1 MSANASKR
9 KFVRITSP
17 EGIAIYPRLTTPDT
31 KFDKDG
37 VYSVDLELD
46 QTAKEVTSFLVSLKA
61 AADAAYKAVC
71 EQRGG
76 KKLKR
81 ADLPIKEG
89 EDGKIRV
96 KFKLKAKAG
105 NEEKS
110 WEQKPVLF
118 DSLGTALQ
126 TPPNVGSG
134 SRIKVA
140 FEVVPYFTAMVGAG
154 VSLRMKAVQILD
166 LKEYTPGD
174 NFDAYGFKSDPKG
187 FAAKAATEAPATDTA
202 EDDSDF

>member
-1 MSANASKR
+1 MQKR
-9 KFVRITSP
+9 KFIKFTSP
-17 EGIAIYPRLTTPDT
+17 TGTAVYPRLNAPDT

-46 QTAKEVTSFLVSLKA
+46 PTDKTASAFIDSLKKA
-61 AADAAYKAVC
+61 SDEAYKALV
-71 EQRGG
+71 EEKGG

-81 ADLPIKEG
+81 CDLPIKETD
-89 EDGKIRV
+89 DGKVRI

-105 NEEKS
+105 NDERS
-110 WEQKPVLF
+110 WEQKPVIF
-118 DSLGTALQ
+118 DSAGTAMQ

-140 FEVVPYFTAMVGAG
+140 FEVVPFFTAMVGAG
-154 VSLRMKAVQILD
+154 ISLRMKAVQIVE

-174 NFDAYGFKSDPKG
+174 NFDAYGFKADPKG
-187 FAAKAATEAPATDTA
+187 FVAATATEAAS
-202 EDDSDF
+202 EDNDF

>member
-1 MSANASKR
+1 MSAPRK

-17 EGIAIYPRLTTPDT
+17 LGTAIYPRLTQPDT

-46 QTAKEVTSFLVSLKA
+46 PMDKAASSFIDSLKKA
-61 AADAAYKAVC
+61 SDEAYRDEC
-71 EQRGG
+71 EKKGG

-81 ADLPIKEG
+81 CDLPIKET
-89 EDGKIRV
+89 EDGKVRI

-110 WEQKPVLF
+110 WEQKPVIF
-118 DSLGTALQ
+118 DSAGTAMQ

-140 FEVVPYFTAMVGAG
+140 FEVVPFFTAMVGAG
-154 VSLRMKAVQILD
+154 ISLRMKAVQILE

-174 NFDAYGFKSDPKG
+174 NFDAYGFKADPKG
-187 FAAKAATEAPATDTA
+187 FVAASATEAAS
-202 EDDSDF
+202 EDNDF

>member
-1 MSANASKR
+1 MSASMKR
-9 KFVRITSP
+9 KFIRITSP

-46 QTAKEVTSFLVSLKA
+46 SSSKEVSGFLASLKK
-61 AADAAYKAVC
+61 AADEAYAAEC
-71 EQRGG
+71 EKRGN

-81 ADLPIKEG
+81 ADLPIKSGEG
-89 EDGKIRV
+89 DMVRI

-118 DSLGTALQ
+118 DSKGTAMQ
-126 TPPNVGSG
+126 VPPNVGSG
-134 SRIKVA
+134 SKIKVA

-154 VSLRMKAVQILD
+154 VSLRLKAVQILD

-174 NFDAYGFKSDPKG
+174 RFDAYGFKADPKG
-187 FAAKAATEAPATDTA
+187 FVAQAATEATTETDS
-202 EDDSDF
+202 DDSDF

>member
-1 MSANASKR
+1 MSAPRK

-17 EGIAIYPRLTTPDT
+17 LGTAIYPRLTQPDT

-46 QTAKEVTSFLVSLKA
+46 PMDKTSSSFIDSLKKA
-61 AADAAYKAVC
+61 SDEAYKALV
-71 EQRGG
+71 EEKGG

-81 ADLPIKEG
+81 CDLPIKETD
-89 EDGKIRV
+89 DGKVRI

-105 NEEKS
+105 NDERS
-110 WEQKPVLF
+110 WEQKPVIF
-118 DSLGTALQ
+118 DSAGTAMQ
-126 TPPNVGSG
+126 APPNVGSG

-140 FEVVPYFTAMVGAG
+140 FEVVPFFTAMVGAG
-154 VSLRMKAVQILD
+154 ISLRMKAVQIVE

-174 NFDAYGFKSDPKG
+174 NFDAYGFKADPKG
-187 FAAKAATEAPATDTA
+187 FVAASATEAAS
-202 EDDSDF
+202 EDNDF